1 MADLLRPAADDT
13 TGPTVSPAPDAPGTT
28 PGSPA
33 DAEARGGR
41 DGSDGAGGRPRSG
54 LARLLGAR
62 HTDAVLVGV
71 LATLVSGAFLWV
83 PSVWYDEAATVVSA
97 TRTWGQL
104 WTMIHTVDLVH
115 AAYYALM
122 HLWFDVFPYSP
133 TALRVPSALV
143 TGVAA
148 GLTVAL
154 TRILVDRRTAVV
166 AGLLF
171 CLLPRVTW
179 MGGEGRSYALSAM
192 LAVALTLV
200 LVVAARRT
208 SEDGVARTRR
218 SVALW
223 WVAYAVL
230 AVVAAAFFLYLALL
244 VVGHAITMI
253 VRVVRDHRDQRD
265 QVGRVDEWARTGSV
279 VVVPAGAAAHT
290 ATGPLRTA
298 AQLGGVVRDSVR
310 SSRRAFLGWFGGAV
324 VAGLACLPLA
334 WFISGQNGQVS
345 WIERPSFDTLRGVLV
360 TQWFIG
366 NENFAVFALLA
377 MAATVVVLALRL
389 VPAAR
394 GFAEVVLP
402 WLIVPTVGLVGVSL
416 VVDPLYSPRYLTFGT
431 PAVAMTAAVAI
442 AAIPWRRVVALV
454 LLVAVV
460 LTAPSWLDQRQPEAK
475 DSAAWDQVAA
485 LISRERATEPAGTE
499 EGVVFGP
506 VRRHPHAT
514 SRIIQDTYPAAFE
527 GMSDFTLV
535 TPGAETDGLWETQ
548 ADLGDVLDRTADL
561 DVVWLVTSDKQDWRP
576 RVTEELGSV
585 GFTLDEEWSLTRTNV
600 LRYTR

>member
-1 MADLLRPAADDT
+1 MADLLRPAAGDT

-41 DGSDGAGGRPRSG
+41 DGSDGSGGRPRSG

>member
-33 DAEARGGR
+33 DAETRGGR

>member
-1 MADLLRPAADDT
+1 MADLLRPAAGDAAA
-13 TGPTVSPAPDAPGTT
+13 PTVSPTTGTADGT
-28 PGSPA
+28 ATGPA
-33 DAEARGGR
+33 DGR
-41 DGSDGAGGRPRSG
+41 ADRPAGRPRG
-54 LARLLGAR
+54 AVARLLHAR
-62 HTDAVLVGV
+62 HADAVLIGL
-71 LATLVSGAFLWV
+71 LATVVSGAFLWV

-115 AAYYALM
+115 ATYYAFM

-133 TALRVPSALV
+133 TSLRVPSALA
-143 TGVAA
+143 TGAAA
-148 GLTVAL
+148 GFTVAL

-192 LAVALTLV
+192 FAVALTLV

-223 WVAYAVL
+223 WVAYGVL

-244 VVGHAITMI
+244 VVGHAVTMI

-279 VVVPAGAAAHT
+279 VVVPAGAAAGS

-298 AQLGGVVRDSVR
+298 TQLGGVVRDSVR
-310 SSRRAFLGWFGGAV
+310 SSRRAFVGWFGGAV

-345 WIERPSFDTLRGVLV
+345 WIERPNFDTLRGVLV

-366 NENFAVFALLA
+366 NENFAVFAILA
-377 MAATVVVLALRL
+377 MASTLVVLALRL

-402 WLIVPTVGLVGVSL
+402 WLVVPTVGLVGVSL

-431 PAVAMTAAVAI
+431 PAVAMTMAVAV
-442 AAIPWRRVVALV
+442 AAIPWRRVIALV

-460 LTAPSWLDQRQPEAK
+460 LTTPSWLEQREPEAK

-485 LISRERATEPAGTE
+485 LVARERAEEPAGTA
-499 EGVVFGP
+499 EGLVFGP

-527 GMSDFTLV
+527 GMSDFTLE

-548 ADLGDVLDRTADL
+548 HDLGDVLDRTADL
-561 DVVWLVTSDKQDWRP
+561 DVVWLITSDKQDWRP
-576 RVTEELGSV
+576 RVTDELGSV
-585 GFTLDEEWSLTRTNV
+585 GFHLDEEWSLTRTNV

>member
-54 LARLLGAR
+54 LVRLLGAR